1 MGNKIRSLI
10 SIYQYAAG
18 PASYPTITSGDR
30 ADGTPIP
37 FSALS
42 GLGCLQHTKT
52 LYAVEDSFYR
62 RNRILRI
69 DVVAR
74 PATITGE
81 ITIMDTN
88 NLLPLQPDAVEPCT
102 SVLNGCAP
110 KRNPDGTINT
120 DMEGIAVMPDGTF
133 LVAVE
138 GSGTV
143 GDESRPLRTH
153 SVLLHVTANGTLNEV
168 IFLPAEVNAIQRRF
182 GFEGVAYDKG
192 TGKAVVAFQRA
203 WGGEA
208 EPRLGIYDWSGKTW
222 EFVYYPLDEATS
234 QNGGWV
240 GLSDITPLGEMR
252 FAVLE
257 RDNQGGPD
265 AAIKKVYT
273 IDLLAAVVGKTV
285 VKEELKDLVPLL
297 ASTGGVIYE
306 KVEGLAFCGGVYYI
320 VNDNDGVDDNS
331 GEQQLFSFPLL

>member
-88 NLLPLQPDAVEPCT
+88 NLLPLQSDAVEPCT
-102 SVLNGCAP
+102 SVPNGCAP

-153 SVLLHVTANGTLNEV
+153 SVLLHVTATGTLVEV
-168 IFLPAEVNAIQRRF
+168 IFLPDEVNAIQLRF
-182 GFEGVAYDKG
+182 GFEGVAYDEG
-192 TGKAVVAFQRA
+192 EGKAVVVFQRA
-203 WGGEA
+203 WGDEA
-208 EPRLGIYDWSGKTW
+208 NPRLGVYDWATKTW
-222 EFVYYPLDEATS
+222 EFVFYPLDAPAS

-240 GLSDITPLGEMR
+240 GLSDITPLGGMQ

-273 IDLLAAVVGKTV
+273 ISLSAIAAGDTLTKT
-285 VKEELKDLVPLL
+285 ERKDLVPFL
-297 ASTGGVIYE
+297 AQTAGLTYE
-306 KVEGLAFCGGVYYI
+306 KVEGLAFCGGIFYV

-331 GEQQLFSFPLL
+331 GEQQLLSF